1 MIAEYNFWK
10 CCSVRFAFALILF
23 FTINFHHLEMLNS
36 KSDHFYPIPKTLLTK
51 TSATQKLR
59 LLEDRKNW
67 EKMAKIKLNFSMIT
81 SLWSLWTISVINSC
95 SSSLQ
100 LLPVRPRV
108 RTGDFLDLEG
118 LLWKAPY
125 ISEAAST
132 APTPMLMTSWRLT
145 PHGPLS
151 FILREGVKKWKIL
164 GLSPKPVLKT
174 KS

>member
-10 CCSVRFAFALILF
+10 CCSVRFAFALFLF
-23 FTINFHHLEMLNS
+23 FTIDFHHLDMLNS
-36 KSDHFYPIPKTLLTK
+36 KSDHFYPIPKTLLTQNL
-51 TSATQKLR
+51 SHL
-59 LLEDRKNW
+59 
-67 EKMAKIKLNFSMIT
+67 KIEFNFSMKT
-81 SLWSLWTISVINSC
+81 SLWSLWTISVIISR

-100 LLPVRPRV
+100 LLPVRPGV

-145 PHGPLS
+145 PHGTLP
-151 FILREGVKKWKIL
+151 FILREGVKKIENFR
-164 GLSPKPVLKT
+164 T
-174 KS
+174 

>member
-10 CCSVRFAFALILF
+10 CCSVRFAFALFLF

-36 KSDHFYPIPKTLLTK
+36 ISDHFYPILKTFLTQNLSHSK
-51 TSATQKLR
+51 IAFVC
-59 LLEDRKNW
+59 LEDRQKIR
-67 EKMAKIKLNFSMIT
+67 EKKAKIKLNLSMKT

-132 APTPMLMTSWRLT
+132 APTSMLMTSWRLT

-151 FILREGVKKWKIL
+151 FILREGVKNGKF
-164 GLSPKPVLKT
+164 
-174 KS
+174 

>member
-10 CCSVRFAFALILF
+10 CCSVRFAFALFLF
-23 FTINFHHLEMLNS
+23 FTIDFHHLDMLNS
-36 KSDHFYPIPKTLLTK
+36 KSDHFYPIPKTLLTQNLSHSK
-51 TSATQKLR
+51 IAFVC
-59 LLEDRKNW
+59 LEDS
-67 EKMAKIKLNFSMIT
+67 EKKAKIKLNLSMKT
-81 SLWSLWTISVINSC
+81 SLWSLWTISVIISC

-100 LLPVRPRV
+100 LLPVRPGV

-145 PHGPLS
+145 PHGTLP
-151 FILREGVKKWKIL
+151 FILREGVKKNWKF
-164 GLSPKPVLKT
+164 
-174 KS
+174 